1 MRGDENMEIN
11 LSRRI
16 ALLVAVLIVIVSIG
30 MGVIGL
36 KFSSKV
42 ILGQVEEALLQIA
55 EEGGVRH
62 IEAVI
67 TKDLTAL
74 QELSNNEKIQSMDWE
89 IQRMALRGRC

>member
-74 QELSNNEKIQSMDWE
+74 QELSNNEKFNLWIGKFNVW
-89 IQRMALRGRC
+89 L

>member
-55 EEGGVRH
+55 EEGGFD
-62 IEAVI
+62 IL
-67 TKDLTAL
+67 KQLL
-74 QELSNNEKIQSMDWE
+74 QRI
-89 IQRMALRGRC
+89 